1 MKECRIKNVELRI
14 KEKGQ
19 TLITLLVF
27 MVIAITVVAGAVA
40 VTIINS
46 EATSKVEI
54 GEDAYLLAQTGAD
67 NAVLR
72 LLRNPSYSGETF
84 SVGAG
89 IVTITVTGTTTKT
102 IISEGDMGNFKRKIQ
117 AIGSFSGNVFT
128 ISSWAEIN

>member
-1 MKECRIKNVELRI
+1 MKDLRFKNTELRV

-27 MVIAITVVAGAVA
+27 MVIAITVVTGAVA

-54 GEDAYLLAQTGAD
+54 GENSYLLAQTGAD

-72 LLRNPSYSGETF
+72 LLRNPNYTGETF
-84 SVGAG
+84 SVGSG
-89 IVTITVTGTTTKT
+89 TVTITVSGTTTKT
-102 IISEGDMGNFKRKIQ
+102 IVSEGVMGNFRRKIQ
-117 AIGSFSGNVFT
+117 VVGTFSGHVFT
-128 ISSWAEIN
+128 VSSWNEIN